1 MEKGKSDKVKR
12 RDSLKV
18 RTRGELLA
26 AIRDNLG
33 LSQEELEYRSGVSK
47 TQISRIERDIT
58 SNPSIDTIRKLE
70 AAMDV
75 PLLDLFLNPVEV
87 NPENLSEVR
96 QLGTIFS
103 EFEKKVAR
111 EQLSADE
118 LQIVLET
125 AMSEIAN
132 RRARKEAKAA
142 ISGPE
147 DEKS

>member
-12 RDSLKV
+12 RDSMKV

-75 PLLDLFLNPVEV
+75 PLLDLFLNPGEV
-87 NPENLSEVR
+87 NSENLSEVR

-118 LQIVLET
+118 LQIVLEK
-125 AMSEIAN
+125 AMCEIAN
-132 RRARKEAKAA
+132 RRAGKEANAA
-142 ISGPE
+142 ISGTE
-147 DEKS
+147 NEKS

>member
-58 SNPSIDTIRKLE
+58 NNPSIDTIRKLE
-70 AAMDV
+70 AALDV

-87 NPENLSEVR
+87 NPENLPEAR
-96 QLGTIFS
+96 QPGSILS

-118 LQIVLET
+118 LQIVLEK
-125 AMSEIAN
+125 AMSEIEK
-132 RRARKEAKAA
+132 RRARKAAKAA
-142 ISGPE
+142 KSELGPE
-147 DEKS
+147 KP